1 MTARASVAGRAVQE
15 YAQRKRQRDVDIED
29 SVALCSMQDN
39 RAGGEPGAQARA
51 RGPQWPPRLVEILHS
66 LRLAGDDRARA
77 DASGEAWT
85 LINSVLFM
93 YLRVQ
98 ACRLSGISR
107 EDIEDLAAEKSLDLV
122 SRAESGTWDVSGR
135 SPGEIAA
142 YMAAVARNGLL
153 SLLQGR
159 EREEALPREATLLAG
174 GSGDR
179 VHLQYVPESPDVQA
193 ERKAY
198 VTALRQCVQ
207 KLERRAR
214 LIWFLRV
221 LCELR
226 SQEIARHPTIRLKPS
241 HVDVILHR
249 VRREVRDCMARRG
262 YAPEDMPTGTFVE
275 LWRAFRSTG
284 VL

>member
-1 MTARASVAGRAVQE
+1 M
-15 YAQRKRQRDVDIED
+15 
-29 SVALCSMQDN
+29 
-39 RAGGEPGAQARA
+39 
-51 RGPQWPPRLVEILHS
+51 
-66 LRLAGDDRARA
+66 
-77 DASGEAWT
+77 
-85 LINSVLFM
+85 
-93 YLRVQ
+93 
-98 ACRLSGISR
+98 
-107 EDIEDLAAEKSLDLV
+107 
-122 SRAESGTWDVSGR
+122 
-135 SPGEIAA
+135 
-142 YMAAVARNGLL
+142 
-153 SLLQGR
+153 
-159 EREEALPREATLLAG
+159 
-174 GSGDR
+174 
-179 VHLQYVPESPDVQA
+179 HLQYVPESPDVQA

-198 VTALRQCVQ
+198 VTALQQCVQ